1 MTELIKYLKKE
12 KIGKYLEDFS
22 YKNFNTYAI
31 NVKVKL
37 IVFPKN
43 IDNLIKLIRFI
54 KLNNI
59 KYIVLGN
66 SSNVIFD
73 TEYYDGVI
81 IKLDYLNS
89 LKIENNNIIV
99 GAGFSLIK
107 LSMKVAKMGLTG
119 LEFASG
125 IPGTIGGAIYMNA
138 GAYKSDMGYIT
149 HKVKVL
155 DSSGKIR
162 TLYNKDLNFH
172 YRTSLLKE
180 NKDLICLEATLKLKH
195 GKAENIMEVINS
207 RREKRKSS
215 QPLEFPSAGSVFRNP
230 TNAFAGELIEDCGLK
245 GKNINGAEISMKH
258 ANFIIN
264 KGGAKGSDVV
274 KLINIVKEAVLKKY
288 NIKLVVEQE
297 IIRWYLCLN
306 KKKLELMFE
315 RKKLI

>member
-1 MTELIKYLKKE
+1 MSELLQFIKHE
-12 KIGKYLEDFS
+12 RIGKYLEEFS

-37 IVFPKN
+37 VVFPKN
-43 IDNLIKLIRFI
+43 IDNLIKLMKYI
-54 KLNNI
+54 KINNI

-66 SSNVIFD
+66 SSNVIFE

-81 IKLDYLNS
+81 IKLDYLNEI
-89 LKIENNNIIV
+89 KIENKTITV

-107 LSMKVAKMGLTG
+107 LSMKVAKLGLTG

-149 HKVKVL
+149 HKIKVL
-155 DSSGKIR
+155 TTEGEIK

-195 GKAENIMEVINS
+195 GKKENIMEVINS
-207 RREKRKSS
+207 RRLKRTTA
-215 QPLEFPSAGSVFRNP
+215 QPLEYPSAGSVFRNP
-230 TNAFAGELIEDCGLK
+230 TDAFAGELIEDCGLK
-245 GKNINGAEISMKH
+245 GKNINGAEVSTKH

-264 KGGAKGSDVV
+264 RGGAKGADIVE
-274 KLINIVKEAVLKKY
+274 LINEVRNAVLKKY
-288 NIKLVVEQE
+288 NIKLVLEQE
-297 IIRWYLCLN
+297 IIR
-306 KKKLELMFE
+306 
-315 RKKLI
+315 